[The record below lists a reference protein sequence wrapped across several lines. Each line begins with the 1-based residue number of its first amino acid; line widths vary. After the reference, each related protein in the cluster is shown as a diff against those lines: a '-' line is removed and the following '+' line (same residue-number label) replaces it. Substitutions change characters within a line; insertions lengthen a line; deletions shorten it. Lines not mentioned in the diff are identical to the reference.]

1 MSVWVWDCEFEYLS
15 KSISICAC
23 INLFTI
29 YYWTWSKALQ
39 SLEETSAIYICISI
53 HQYTYSM
60 NPGVK
65 LALVEVSRAN
75 RAKWKDGQ
83 TLSTRYWEAALL
95 KTRHGH
101 GGVRIWVCVI
111 VWGWNYIK
119 VILSVWVWEWVLW
132 FDYGLCVNWVWIHEF
147 VSEYMR
153 LWVSKD
159 CT

>member
-23 INLFTI
+23 TNLFTI

-39 SLEETSAIYICISI
+39 SLEETSAIYICISM

-83 TLSTRYWEAALL
+83 TLSTRYWETALL
-95 KTRHGH
+95 KQDMAMWCENLSVCNS
-101 GGVRIWVCVI
+101 VRVKLYKSYFVSMSMRVGSLVWLWLVRELSLNPWVCERVYEI
-111 VWGWNYIK
+111 VSI
-119 VILSVWVWEWVLW
+119 
-132 FDYGLCVNWVWIHEF
+132 
-147 VSEYMR
+147 
-153 LWVSKD
+153 
-159 CT
+159 